1 MINGF
6 QKGALSSRLGIPMIY
21 RIDAVH
27 GHNNVYNATIFPHNV
42 GLGATRDPE
51 LVRRLGSAT
60 ALEARATGIPYVFAP
75 CIAVCRDPRW
85 GRCYESY
92 SEDHK
97 IVQEMTEIIPGLQ
110 GDIPAN
116 SQKGAPYVSGNKK
129 VAACAKHFVGDGGTS
144 KGINEYDT
152 VIDQQELLSIHMP
165 AYSDSIIKGVST
177 VMISYF
183 SWNGKKMHANRDL
196 ITDFLRAPLNLRFCY
211 IRLEG
216 IDRIT
221 SPPHSNYTYSVQAS
235 VLAGIDMVMVPI
247 NYKEFINDL
256 INLVK
261 NNVVP
266 MDRIDDAVGRILLV
280 KFTMGL
286 FENPLADFSLVNEL
300 GSQRFGKG
308 GCQKIRRAF
317 EEGKSGNIT
326 DPVIPLPKKVS
337 KILVAGSHADN
348 LGYQCGGWTIACIEV
363 IYGEKPNGNF
373 VKSNNFAYAI
383 VVVGEHPYAE
393 TAGDSPNIMIPQEPD
408 PSVISNVCESVKCIV
423 ILITGRPIVIEP
435 YISSID
441 AMVAAW
447 LPGSEGQGFT
457 DVIFGDHGFSG
468 KLPRTWFRTVGQLP
482 MNVGDS
488 HYDPLFPFGF
498 GLETESV
505 KELVTRSTSAGV
517 VARPCI
523 LIVVVALILNL

>member
-51 LVRRLGSAT
+51 LVRRIGSAT

-116 SQKGAPYVSGNKK
+116 SQKGAPYVGGNKK

-196 ITDFLRAPLNLRFCY
+196 ITDFLRAPLNLRYHFIHFY
-211 IRLEG
+211 LISKL
-216 IDRIT
+216 
-221 SPPHSNYTYSVQAS
+221 VK
-235 VLAGIDMVMVPI
+235 VMVLI
-247 NYKEFINDL
+247 NYKEFINDP

-266 MDRIDDAVGRILLV
+266 MDRTDDATGRILLV

-286 FENPLADFSLVNEL
+286 SENPLADFSLVHEL
-300 GSQRFGKG
+300 GSQDHRDLAREAVRKFVVLLKNGKN
-308 GCQKIRRAF
+308 
-317 EEGKSGNIT
+317 GNIT
-326 DPVIPLPKKVS
+326 DLVIPLPKKVS
-337 KILVAGSHADN
+337 KILVVGSHADN
-348 LGYQCGGWTIACIEV
+348 LGYQCGGWTIAWQGFSGNNYTIGSTIFGATKSAVDSSTEV
-363 IYGEKPNGNF
+363 IYSENPDGNF

-383 VVVGEHPYAE
+383 VVVGEHPFTE
-393 TAGDSPNIMIPQEPD
+393 TARDSPNLTMAEPG
-408 PSVISNVCESVKCIV
+408 PIISNVCESVKCIV

-441 AMVAAW
+441 ALVVVW
-447 LPGSEGQGFT
+447 LLGSEGQGIT
-457 DVIFGDHGFSG
+457 DVLFRDHGFSG
-468 KLPRTWFRTVGQLP
+468 KLPRTWFKTVNQLP

-488 HYDPLFPFGF
+488 HYDPLFPSGF

-505 KELVTRSTSAGV
+505 KELVTR
-517 VARPCI
+517 
-523 LIVVVALILNL
+523 